1 MCVDNRSA
9 LTLTL
14 LQMHTSLC
22 TESANYNLYEQT
34 RDGRRRTSMEQSE
47 AKIGQLRLSEEEMM
61 DIVVD
66 DIDRYEQLSNREE
79 LLALA
84 SALAGNEAVLEVV
97 PTLDRIDP
105 IDVTGIPVAQTQNYV
120 DPDNVDTSNDEG
132 VRQDRHVIKDNRNKN
147 TCTKTKS
154 DLKMFYEWALS
165 NGEMR
170 MTEDIPFPELDGLLA
185 KIILG
190 MFEQNFI

>member
-1 MCVDNRSA
+1 MSRRKMEDDGLPWS
-9 LTLTL
+9 
-14 LQMHTSLC
+14 SLKRK
-22 TESANYNLYEQT
+22 SDKY
-34 RDGRRRTSMEQSE
+34 
-47 AKIGQLRLSEEEMM
+47 AKNGEEMM
-61 DIVVD
+61 DILVD

-84 SALAGNEAVLEVV
+84 SALAGNGAVLEVV

-105 IDVTGIPVAQTQNYV
+105 VDVTGTPVAQTQNSV

-132 VRQDRHVIKDNRNKN
+132 VRQDRHKVVTLEDTEHFIKDNRNKN

-165 NGEMR
+165 NG
-170 MTEDIPFPELDGLLA
+170 GL
-185 KIILG
+185 
-190 MFEQNFI
+190 E